1 MAFPLIIR
9 ICHWQ
14 KRLFVLCSFSP
25 FSFRVIFFGKNARFL
40 TVSKFLHFPFKAL
53 QSQGFSALTSLHF
66 LPLPDSV
73 EVL

>member
-1 MAFPLIIR
+1 MPAKNIR
-9 ICHWQ
+9 
-14 KRLFVLCSFSP
+14 P
-25 FSFRVIFFGKNARFL
+25 TFGKNARFL
-40 TVSKFLHFPFKAL
+40 AVSKFLHFPFKAL